1 MKKINIM
8 LGGIAANI
16 PNLENVTGKW
26 LGVDHGNIY
35 LMNHGIKP
43 VVSVGDYDSLNK
55 LELDTLESQ
64 INDIRYANPVKDAT
78 DSQLGIEVALDDL
91 NAERVDIYGA
101 TGGRI
106 DHELVNIFLPLDLKN
121 PTDID
126 KLRIIDKKNIINY
139 FQPGDY
145 RIDKIT
151 STKYLGFFNLEAV
164 HNLNIYDAKYQL
176 KNFSSQRPVSFASN
190 EFVKQQ
196 VHFSFDSGVM
206 AAIQSKD

>member
-1 MKKINIM
+1 M
-8 LGGIAANI
+8 LGGIDANI
-16 PNLENVTGKW
+16 PNLKNVTGKW

-35 LMNHGIKP
+35 LMDHGIKP

-64 INDIRYANPVKDAT
+64 IDDIRYANPVKDAT

-121 PTDID
+121 STNIY
-126 KLRIIDKKNIINY
+126 KLRIIDKKNTINY

-151 STKYLGFFNLEAV
+151 SMKYLGFFNLEAV

-176 KNFSSQRPVSFASN
+176 KNFSSHRPVSFASN